1 LKYDPIECPECLA
14 KIDVPDD
21 VLIGEILECPDCGIE
36 LEVCKI
42 EGRKVEVRIAASEE
56 EDWGE

>member
-1 LKYDPIECPECLA
+1 MECPECLA